1 MDWLHWGIFVV
12 IILGFTLTMVMGFI
26 YIERRVVGRF
36 QIRQGPNRVGP
47 MGLLQPVADAIKIL
61 LKEDITPANG
71 DAWVHRLAPIVAF
84 APALLVFAV
93 IPFQAEGDG
102 LGFSLNMPAALADL
116 DVGILYIVA
125 ISSISVV
132 GMVMAGWASNNK
144 YSLLGA
150 MRAIAQMVSYEVPLV
165 LSIVGVVLISGSL
178 SLHDIVQAQHIPF
191 ILLQPLGFLIYFLG
205 ATAEINRSPFD
216 LLEAESEIV
225 ASYHTEYSG
234 MKFAMFFLGE
244 YAYAL
249 GVSAIVSVL
258 FLGGPRFPWGLLPQS
273 FIWFLAKILLVFF
286 VMLWIRSTLPRL
298 RIDQLMG
305 FAWKFLL
312 PLSLVNL
319 LLVAA
324 EALLPTGFGWPVVAL
339 NVVLAIALVT
349 IWANRFYRV
358 KGVAVA

>member
-1 MDWLHWGIFVV
+1 MDWLRWIIFVV
-12 IILGFTLTMVMGFI
+12 IILAFALSFVMAFI
-26 YIERRVVGRF
+26 LLERRIVGKF
-36 QIRQGPNRVGP
+36 QLRPGPNRVGP
-47 MGLLQPVADAIKIL
+47 MGMLQPVADAVKIL
-61 LKEDITPANG
+61 LKEDITPAKG
-71 DAWVHRLAPIVAF
+71 DRWVHRLAPIVAF

-93 IPFQAEGDG
+93 VPFQGKGPG
-102 LGFSLNMPAALADL
+102 LGFSLDQPAALADL
-116 DVGILYIVA
+116 NVGVLYIVA
-125 ISSISVV
+125 VSSISVI
-132 GMVMAGWASNNK
+132 GMIMAGWASNNK

-165 LSIVGVVLISGSL
+165 LSIVGIVIASGSL
-178 SLHDIVQAQHIPF
+178 SLNSIVEAQSIPF

-205 ATAEINRSPFD
+205 ATAEINRAPFD

-234 MKFAMFFLGE
+234 MRFAMFFLGE

-258 FLGGPRFPWGLLPQS
+258 FLGGYKFPFGLLPQS
-273 FIWFLAKILLVFF
+273 FIWFLAKIFLVFF
-286 VMLWIRSTLPRL
+286 LMLWVRSTLPRV
-298 RIDQLMG
+298 RIDQMMA

-324 EALLPTGFGWPVVAL
+324 EGVSTIGFGWAAVGI
-339 NVVLAIALVT
+339 NVILAIAFVV

-358 KGVAVA
+358 KGVTVG